1 MGGNKM
7 KKIVLF
13 ITVSVIMLMAFTT
26 TSFAQLPL
34 RVVVNGNR
42 VNFPDAEPFIDDNG
56 RTQVPVRFVSEAL
69 GAEVSWEG
77 STKTVTIS
85 QGDKEI
91 KIVIGKK
98 DYTINGE
105 KNLMDTEALLK
116 EDRTFVPVRFV
127 SEGLGARVEWD
138 PAVRTVYIDTREKGD
153 SKDDTPKDG
162 SIIEKNGYL
171 VPNDTNII
179 IAKAQESRIVDTHI
193 SINFMRPN
201 FEKQIEDLTFALENK
216 FGKDIANEVRKHVEQ
231 KKSRWHY
238 LPEKYI
244 YVEETNQYIWI
255 SESITEG
262 IPIAIM
268 VPGYVPDTSQYDD
281 VIVEWEN

>member
-1 MGGNKM
+1 M

-77 STKTVTIS
+77 SIKTVTIS
-85 QGDKEI
+85 QRDKEI

-105 KNLMDTEALLK
+105 KSLMDTEALLK
-116 EDRTFVPVRFV
+116 EDRTFVPIRFV
-127 SEGLGARVEWD
+127 SEGLGARVDWD

-153 SKDDTPKDG
+153 IKDDTPKDG
-162 SIIEKNGYL
+162 GFEEVNGFL
-171 VPNDTNII
+171 VPKDTNII
-179 IAKAQESRIVDTHI
+179 VVNSSSDIIETSI
-193 SINFMRPN
+193 SINILRPN
-201 FEKQIEDLTFALENK
+201 FEQQIGDLVFVIESR
-216 FGKDIANEVRKHVEQ
+216 FGKDIANEIEKHVRQ
-231 KKSRWHY
+231 KKSRWTY

-244 YVEETNQYIWI
+244 YVKETNQYIWI
-255 SESITEG
+255 SRSEAG
-262 IPIAIM
+262 DIPIDIM

-281 VIVEWEN
+281 IVVEWGN

>member
-1 MGGNKM
+1 M
-7 KKIVLF
+7 KRTVLF

-34 RVVVNGNR
+34 RVVVNGDR

-69 GAEVSWEG
+69 GAEVGWEG

-91 KIVIGKK
+91 EIVIGKK

-116 EDRTFVPVRFV
+116 EDRTFVPIRFV
-127 SEGLGARVEWD
+127 SEGLGARVDWD

-162 SIIEKNGYL
+162 SIIEKYGYL

-179 IAKAQESRIVDTHI
+179 IAKPQGSDKVETRMSVTTL
-193 SINFMRPN
+193 RPN
-201 FEKQIEDLTFALENK
+201 FEKQKDDVVFAIESR
-216 FGKDIANEVRKHVEQ
+216 FGKDIANEVRKHIEP
-231 KKSRWHY
+231 KKERWDY

-244 YVEETNQYIWI
+244 YVKDTNQYIWI
-255 SESITEG
+255 ARSQASDISIS
-262 IPIAIM
+262 ILF
-268 VPGYVPDTSQYDD
+268 PGYVPDTNQYDD
-281 VIVEWEN
+281 VVVEWEN

>member
-1 MGGNKM
+1 M

-69 GAEVSWEG
+69 GAEVGWEG

-85 QGDKEI
+85 QRDKEI

-105 KNLMDTEALLK
+105 KSLMDTEALLK
-116 EDRTFVPVRFV
+116 EDRTFVPIRFV
-127 SEGLGARVEWD
+127 SEGLGARVDWD

-153 SKDDTPKDG
+153 IKDETPKDG
-162 SIIEKNGYL
+162 SIIEVDGYL
-171 VPNDTNII
+171 VPNDTNVV
-179 IAKAQESRIVDTHI
+179 IAKAQSSDKVETRI
-193 SINFMRPN
+193 SINIMKPN
-201 FEKQIEDLTFALENK
+201 FEKQVEDLTFALENK
-216 FGKDIANEVRKHVEQ
+216 FGKDIANQVRKHVEQ
-231 KKSRWHY
+231 KKNWSDY

-244 YVEETNQYIWI
+244 YVEKTEQYIWI
-255 SESITEG
+255 RKSVAESIS
-262 IPIAIM
+262 INVMLPR
-268 VPGYVPDTSQYDD
+268 YVPSTSQYDD
-281 VIVEWEN
+281 VVVEW

>member
-13 ITVSVIMLMAFTT
+13 ITVSIVMLMVFTT

-42 VNFPDAEPFIDDNG
+42 VNFTDAEPFIDDNG

-69 GAEVSWEG
+69 GAEVGWEG

-127 SEGLGARVEWD
+127 SEGLGARVDWD
-138 PAVRTVYIDTREKGD
+138 PAVRTVYIDTREKG
-153 SKDDTPKDG
+153 STKDDTPKDG
-162 SIIEKNGYL
+162 SIIEVDGYL

-179 IAKAQESRIVDTHI
+179 IVKPRGSDTI
-193 SINFMRPN
+193 ETSLSVTTLLPN
-201 FEKQIEDLTFALENK
+201 
-216 FGKDIANEVRKHVEQ
+216 
-231 KKSRWHY
+231 
-238 LPEKYI
+238 
-244 YVEETNQYIWI
+244 
-255 SESITEG
+255 
-262 IPIAIM
+262 
-268 VPGYVPDTSQYDD
+268 
-281 VIVEWEN
+281 

>member
-1 MGGNKM
+1 M

-127 SEGLGARVEWD
+127 SEGLGAKVDWD

-153 SKDDTPKDG
+153 IKDETPKDG
-162 SIIEKNGYL
+162 SIIEVDGYL
-171 VPNDTNII
+171 VPNDTNVV
-179 IAKAQESRIVDTHI
+179 IAKAQSSDKVETRI
-193 SINFMRPN
+193 SINIMKPN
-201 FEKQIEDLTFALENK
+201 FEKQVEDLTFALENK
-216 FGKDIANEVRKHVEQ
+216 FGKDIANQVRKHVEQ
-231 KKSRWHY
+231 KKNWSDY

-244 YVEETNQYIWI
+244 YVEKTEQYIWI
-255 SESITEG
+255 RKSVAESIS
-262 IPIAIM
+262 INVMLPR
-268 VPGYVPDTSQYDD
+268 YVPSTSQYDD
-281 VIVEWEN
+281 VVVEW

>member
-69 GAEVSWEG
+69 GAEVGWEG

-105 KNLMDTEALLK
+105 KSLMDTEALLK

-127 SEGLGARVEWD
+127 SEGLGAKVDWD

-153 SKDDTPKDG
+153 IKDDTPKDG
-162 SIIEKNGYL
+162 SIIEKYGYL

-179 IAKAQESRIVDTHI
+179 IAKPQGSDKVETRM

-216 FGKDIANEVRKHVEQ
+216 FGKDIANEIRKHVEQ
-231 KKSRWHY
+231 KKSRWHQ

-244 YVEETNQYIWI
+244 YVEKTNQYIWI
-255 SESITEG
+255 RKSITES
-262 IPIAIM
+262 ISIDIFH
-268 VPGYVPDTSQYDD
+268 PGYIPNTSQYND
-281 VIVEWEN
+281 VVVEWEN

>member
-1 MGGNKM
+1 M

-138 PAVRTVYIDTREKGD
+138 SAVRTVYIDTREKGD
-153 SKDDTPKDG
+153 IKDDTPKDG
-162 SIIEKNGYL
+162 SIIEVDGYL

-179 IAKAQESRIVDTHI
+179 IVKAQRSYIVETSI
-193 SINFMRPN
+193 AINFMRPN

-255 SESITEG
+255 RKSIGED
-262 IPIAIM
+262 IPIEILI
-268 VPGYVPDTSQYDD
+268 PGYVPDTSEYDD
-281 VIVEWEN
+281 VVVEWEN

>member
-1 MGGNKM
+1 M

-34 RVVVNGNR
+34 RVVVNGDR

-69 GAEVSWEG
+69 GAEVGWEG

-116 EDRTFVPVRFV
+116 EDRTFVPIRFV

-138 PAVRTVYIDTREKGD
+138 SAVRTVYIDTREKGD
-153 SKDDTPKDG
+153 IKDNTPKDG
-162 SIIEKNGYL
+162 SIIEEDGYL

-179 IAKAQESRIVDTHI
+179 IAKARDSKVVETYI

-201 FEKQIEDLTFALENK
+201 FEKQIEDLVFALENK

-231 KKSRWHY
+231 KKSRWHE

-244 YVEETNQYIWI
+244 YVEKTNQYIWLRR
-255 SESITEG
+255 SITDS
-262 IPIAIM
+262 IS
-268 VPGYVPDTSQYDD
+268 VDVLLPGYVPNTGQYDD

>member
-1 MGGNKM
+1 
-7 KKIVLF
+7 
-13 ITVSVIMLMAFTT
+13 MLMAFTT

-98 DYTINGE
+98 EYTINGE

-138 PAVRTVYIDTREKGD
+138 SAVRTVYIDTREKGD
-153 SKDDTPKDG
+153 IKDDTPKDG
-162 SIIEKNGYL
+162 SIIEVDGYL

-179 IAKAQESRIVDTHI
+179 IVKAQRSYIVETSI
-193 SINFMRPN
+193 AINFMRPN

-255 SESITEG
+255 RKSIGED
-262 IPIAIM
+262 IPIEILI
-268 VPGYVPDTSQYDD
+268 PGYVPDTSEYDD
-281 VIVEWEN
+281 VVVEWEN

>member
-1 MGGNKM
+1 M
-7 KKIVLF
+7 KRTVLF

-69 GAEVSWEG
+69 GAEVGWEG

-116 EDRTFVPVRFV
+116 EDRTFVPIRFV
-127 SEGLGARVEWD
+127 SEGLGARVDWD

-153 SKDDTPKDG
+153 IKDDTPKDG
-162 SIIEKNGYL
+162 SIIEEDGYL

-179 IAKAQESRIVDTHI
+179 IAKARDSKVVETYI

-201 FEKQIEDLTFALENK
+201 FEKQIEDLVFALENK

-231 KKSRWHY
+231 KKSRWHE

-244 YVEETNQYIWI
+244 YVEKTNQYIWLRR
-255 SESITEG
+255 SITDS
-262 IPIAIM
+262 IS
-268 VPGYVPDTSQYDD
+268 VDVLLPGYVPNTGQYDD

>member
-69 GAEVSWEG
+69 GAEVGWEG

-116 EDRTFVPVRFV
+116 EDRTFVPIRFV
-127 SEGLGARVEWD
+127 SEGLGARVDWD

-153 SKDDTPKDG
+153 IKDDTPKDG
-162 SIIEKNGYL
+162 GFEEVNGFL
-171 VPNDTNII
+171 VPKDTNII
-179 IAKAQESRIVDTHI
+179 VVNSSSDIIETSI
-193 SINFMRPN
+193 SINILRPN
-201 FEKQIEDLTFALENK
+201 FEQQIGDLVFVIESR
-216 FGKDIANEVRKHVEQ
+216 FGKDIANEIEKHVRQ
-231 KKSRWHY
+231 KKSRWTY

-244 YVEETNQYIWI
+244 YVKETNQYIWI
-255 SESITEG
+255 SRSEAG
-262 IPIAIM
+262 DIPIDIM

-281 VIVEWEN
+281 IVVEWGN

>member
-1 MGGNKM
+1 M
-7 KKIVLF
+7 KKIVLS

-34 RVVVNGNR
+34 RVVVNGDR

-69 GAEVSWEG
+69 GAKVDWEG

-127 SEGLGARVEWD
+127 SEGLGARVDWD
-138 PAVRTVYIDTREKGD
+138 SAVRTVYIDTREKGD
-153 SKDDTPKDG
+153 IKDDTPKDG
-162 SIIEKNGYL
+162 SIIEVDGYL

-179 IAKAQESRIVDTHI
+179 IAKAQESKTVETRIF
-193 SINFMRPN
+193 INFMMPD

-216 FGKDIANEVRKHVEQ
+216 FGKDIANEVKKHVER
-231 KKSRWHY
+231 KKSREHY

-244 YVEETNQYIWI
+244 YVEETNQFIWI
-255 SESITEG
+255 AESIIED
-262 IPIAIM
+262 IAIAIM

-281 VIVEWEN
+281 VVVEWEN

>member
-1 MGGNKM
+1 M

-69 GAEVSWEG
+69 GAEVGWEG

-116 EDRTFVPVRFV
+116 EDRTFVPIRFV
-127 SEGLGARVEWD
+127 SEGLGAKVDWD

-162 SIIEKNGYL
+162 GFEEINGFL
-171 VPNDTNII
+171 VPKDTNIVVVDSSS
-179 IAKAQESRIVDTHI
+179 KIVETRM
-193 SINFMRPN
+193 SINVLRPN
-201 FEKQIEDLTFALENK
+201 FEKQKEDLVLVIESR
-216 FGKDIANEVRKHVEQ
+216 FGKDIANKVKEHIQ
-231 KKSRWHY
+231 PKKERWDY

-244 YVEETNQYIWI
+244 YVEETDQYIWI
-255 SESITEG
+255 SESQTAG
-262 IPIAIM
+262 ISIAITI
-268 VPGYVPDTSQYDD
+268 PGYEPDDNYYDD
-281 VIVEWEN
+281 VVVEWEN

>member
-1 MGGNKM
+1 M

-34 RVVVNGNR
+34 RVVVNGDR

-69 GAEVSWEG
+69 GAEVGWEG

-116 EDRTFVPVRFV
+116 EDRTFVPIRFV

-138 PAVRTVYIDTREKGD
+138 SAVRTVYIDTREKGD
-153 SKDDTPKDG
+153 IKDDTPKDG
-162 SIIEKNGYL
+162 SIIEEDGYL

-179 IAKAQESRIVDTHI
+179 IAKARDSKVVETYI

-201 FEKQIEDLTFALENK
+201 FEKQIEDLVFALENK

-231 KKSRWHY
+231 KKSRWHE

-244 YVEETNQYIWI
+244 YVEKTNQYIWLRR
-255 SESITEG
+255 SITDS
-262 IPIAIM
+262 IS
-268 VPGYVPDTSQYDD
+268 VDVLLPGYVPNTGQYDD

>member
-69 GAEVSWEG
+69 GAKVDWEG
-77 STKTVTIS
+77 KTKTVTIS

-98 DYTINGE
+98 EYTINGE

-127 SEGLGARVEWD
+127 SEGLGARVDWD
-138 PAVRTVYIDTREKGD
+138 SAVRTVYIDTREKGD
-153 SKDDTPKDG
+153 IKDDTPKDG

-179 IAKAQESRIVDTHI
+179 IAKARDSEVVETYIT
-193 SINFMRPN
+193 INFMKPN

-231 KKSRWHY
+231 KKSRWHE

-244 YVEETNQYIWI
+244 YVEKTNQYIWLRR
-255 SESITEG
+255 SITDS
-262 IPIAIM
+262 IS
-268 VPGYVPDTSQYDD
+268 VDVLLPGYVPKSIQYDD
-281 VIVEWEN
+281 VVVEWEN

>member
-1 MGGNKM
+1 M

-69 GAEVSWEG
+69 GAEVGWEG

-85 QGDKEI
+85 QRDKEI

-105 KNLMDTEALLK
+105 KSLMDTEALLK
-116 EDRTFVPVRFV
+116 EDRTFVPIRFV
-127 SEGLGARVEWD
+127 SEGLGARVDWD

-153 SKDDTPKDG
+153 IKDDTPKDG
-162 SIIEKNGYL
+162 SIIEEDGYL

-179 IAKAQESRIVDTHI
+179 IAKPQGSDKVETRM

-216 FGKDIANEVRKHVEQ
+216 FGKDIANEIRKHVEQ
-231 KKSRWHY
+231 KKSRWHQ

-244 YVEETNQYIWI
+244 YVEKTNQYIWI
-255 SESITEG
+255 RKSITES
-262 IPIAIM
+262 ISIDIFH
-268 VPGYVPDTSQYDD
+268 PGYIPNTSQYND
-281 VIVEWEN
+281 VVVEWEN

>member
-1 MGGNKM
+1 M

-69 GAEVSWEG
+69 GAEVGWEG

-127 SEGLGARVEWD
+127 SEGLGARVDWD

-153 SKDDTPKDG
+153 IKDDTPKDG
-162 SIIEKNGYL
+162 SIIEKYGYL

-179 IAKAQESRIVDTHI
+179 IAKPQGSDKVETRM

-216 FGKDIANEVRKHVEQ
+216 FGKDIANEIRKHVEQ
-231 KKSRWHY
+231 KKSRWHQ

-244 YVEETNQYIWI
+244 YVEKTNQYIWI
-255 SESITEG
+255 RKSITES
-262 IPIAIM
+262 ISIDIFH
-268 VPGYVPDTSQYDD
+268 PGYIPNTSQYND
-281 VIVEWEN
+281 VVVEWEN

>member
-1 MGGNKM
+1 M
-7 KKIVLF
+7 KKIILF

-34 RVVVNGNR
+34 RVVVNGDR

-69 GAEVSWEG
+69 GAEVGWEG

-116 EDRTFVPVRFV
+116 EDRTFVPIRFV

-138 PAVRTVYIDTREKGD
+138 AAVRTVYIDTREKGD
-153 SKDDTPKDG
+153 IKDDTPKDG
-162 SIIEKNGYL
+162 SIIEEDGYL

-179 IAKAQESRIVDTHI
+179 IAKARDSKVVETYI

-201 FEKQIEDLTFALENK
+201 FEKQIEDLVFALENK

-231 KKSRWHY
+231 KKSRWHE

-244 YVEETNQYIWI
+244 YVEKTNQYIWLRR
-255 SESITEG
+255 SITDS
-262 IPIAIM
+262 IS
-268 VPGYVPDTSQYDD
+268 VDVLLPGYVPNTGQYDD

>member
-1 MGGNKM
+1 M

-69 GAEVSWEG
+69 GAEVGWEG

-116 EDRTFVPVRFV
+116 EDRTFVPIRFV
-127 SEGLGARVEWD
+127 SEGLGAKVDWD

-153 SKDDTPKDG
+153 IKDDTPKDG
-162 SIIEKNGYL
+162 SIIEVDGYL

-179 IAKAQESRIVDTHI
+179 IVKAQRSYIVETSI
-193 SINFMRPN
+193 AINFMRPN

-255 SESITEG
+255 RKSIGED
-262 IPIAIM
+262 IPIEILI
-268 VPGYVPDTSQYDD
+268 PGYVPDTSEYDD
-281 VIVEWEN
+281 VVVEWEN

>member
-98 DYTINGE
+98 EYTINGE

-138 PAVRTVYIDTREKGD
+138 SAVRTVYIDTREKGD
-153 SKDDTPKDG
+153 IKDDTPKDG
-162 SIIEKNGYL
+162 SIIEEDGYL

-179 IAKAQESRIVDTHI
+179 IAKARDSEVVETYIT
-193 SINFMRPN
+193 INFMKPN

-231 KKSRWHY
+231 KKSRWHE

-244 YVEETNQYIWI
+244 YVEKTNQYIWLRR
-255 SESITEG
+255 SITDS
-262 IPIAIM
+262 IS
-268 VPGYVPDTSQYDD
+268 VDVLLPGYVPKSIQYDD
-281 VIVEWEN
+281 VVVEWEN

>member
-1 MGGNKM
+1 
-7 KKIVLF
+7 
-13 ITVSVIMLMAFTT
+13 
-26 TSFAQLPL
+26 
-34 RVVVNGNR
+34 
-42 VNFPDAEPFIDDNG
+42 
-56 RTQVPVRFVSEAL
+56 SEAL
-69 GAEVSWEG
+69 GAEVGWEG

-127 SEGLGARVEWD
+127 SEGLGARVDWD

-179 IAKAQESRIVDTHI
+179 IANAQESRIVETRM
-193 SINFMRPN
+193 SINIMKPN
-201 FEKQIEDLTFALENK
+201 FEKQVEDLTFALENK
-216 FGKDIANEVRKHVEQ
+216 
-231 KKSRWHY
+231 
-238 LPEKYI
+238 
-244 YVEETNQYIWI
+244 
-255 SESITEG
+255 
-262 IPIAIM
+262 
-268 VPGYVPDTSQYDD
+268 
-281 VIVEWEN
+281 

>member
-1 MGGNKM
+1 M

-34 RVVVNGNR
+34 RVVVNGDR
-42 VNFPDAEPFIDDNG
+42 VNFPDTEPFIDDNG

-69 GAEVSWEG
+69 GAEVGWEG

-116 EDRTFVPVRFV
+116 EDRTFVPIRFV
-127 SEGLGARVEWD
+127 SEGLGAKVDWD

-153 SKDDTPKDG
+153 IKDDTPKDG
-162 SIIEKNGYL
+162 SIIEVDGYL

-179 IAKAQESRIVDTHI
+179 IVKAQRSYIVETSI
-193 SINFMRPN
+193 AINFMRPN

-255 SESITEG
+255 RKSIGED
-262 IPIAIM
+262 IPIEILI
-268 VPGYVPDTSQYDD
+268 PGYVPDTSEYDD
-281 VIVEWEN
+281 VVVEWEN

>member
-77 STKTVTIS
+77 SIKTVTIS
-85 QGDKEI
+85 QRDKEI

-105 KNLMDTEALLK
+105 KSLMDTEALLK
-116 EDRTFVPVRFV
+116 EDRTFVPIRFV
-127 SEGLGARVEWD
+127 SEGLGARVDWD

-162 SIIEKNGYL
+162 GFEEINGFL
-171 VPNDTNII
+171 VPKDTNIVVVDSSS
-179 IAKAQESRIVDTHI
+179 KIVETRM
-193 SINFMRPN
+193 SINVLRPN
-201 FEKQIEDLTFALENK
+201 FEKQKEDLVLVIESR
-216 FGKDIANEVRKHVEQ
+216 FGKDIANKVKEHIQ
-231 KKSRWHY
+231 PKKERWDY

-244 YVEETNQYIWI
+244 YVEETDQYIWI
-255 SESITEG
+255 SESQTAG
-262 IPIAIM
+262 ISIAITI
-268 VPGYVPDTSQYDD
+268 PGYEPDDNYYDD
-281 VIVEWEN
+281 VVVEWEN

>member
-69 GAEVSWEG
+69 GAEVGWEG

-116 EDRTFVPVRFV
+116 EDRTFVPIRFV
-127 SEGLGARVEWD
+127 SEGLGARVDWD

-153 SKDDTPKDG
+153 IKDDTPKDG
-162 SIIEKNGYL
+162 SIIEVDGYL

-179 IAKAQESRIVDTHI
+179 IVKAQRSYIVETSI
-193 SINFMRPN
+193 AINFMRPN

-255 SESITEG
+255 RKSIGED
-262 IPIAIM
+262 IPIEILI
-268 VPGYVPDTSQYDD
+268 PGYVPDTSEYDD
-281 VIVEWEN
+281 VVVEWEN

>member
-1 MGGNKM
+1 M

-34 RVVVNGNR
+34 RVVVNGDR
-42 VNFPDAEPFIDDNG
+42 VNFPDTEPFIDDNG

-69 GAEVSWEG
+69 GAEVGWEG

-85 QGDKEI
+85 QRDKEI

-127 SEGLGARVEWD
+127 SEGLGARVDWD

-153 SKDDTPKDG
+153 IKDDTPKDG
-162 SIIEKNGYL
+162 SIIEEDGYL

-179 IAKAQESRIVDTHI
+179 IANAQESRIVETRM
-193 SINFMRPN
+193 SINIMKPN
-201 FEKQIEDLTFALENK
+201 FEKQVEDLTFALENK
-216 FGKDIANEVRKHVEQ
+216 FGKDIANQVRKHVEQ
-231 KKSRWHY
+231 KKSRWDY

-244 YVEETNQYIWI
+244 YIEKTNQYIWI
-255 SESITEG
+255 RESQTDSIS
-262 IPIAIM
+262 INVM

-281 VIVEWEN
+281 VVVEWEN

>member
-1 MGGNKM
+1 M

-69 GAEVSWEG
+69 GAEVGWEG

-127 SEGLGARVEWD
+127 SEGLGARVDWD

-162 SIIEKNGYL
+162 SIIEE
-171 VPNDTNII
+171 VWIFS
-179 IAKAQESRIVDTHI
+179 AK
-193 SINFMRPN
+193 
-201 FEKQIEDLTFALENK
+201 
-216 FGKDIANEVRKHVEQ
+216 
-231 KKSRWHY
+231 
-238 LPEKYI
+238 
-244 YVEETNQYIWI
+244 
-255 SESITEG
+255 
-262 IPIAIM
+262 
-268 VPGYVPDTSQYDD
+268 
-281 VIVEWEN
+281 

>member
-127 SEGLGARVEWD
+127 SEGLGARVDWD
-138 PAVRTVYIDTREKGD
+138 SAVRTVYIDTREKGD

-162 SIIEKNGYL
+162 SIIEVDGYL

-179 IAKAQESRIVDTHI
+179 IAKAQESKTVETRIF
-193 SINFMRPN
+193 INFMMPD

-216 FGKDIANEVRKHVEQ
+216 FGKDIANEVKKHVER
-231 KKSRWHY
+231 KKSREHY

-244 YVEETNQYIWI
+244 YVEETNQFIWI
-255 SESITEG
+255 AESIIED
-262 IPIAIM
+262 IAIAIM
-268 VPGYVPDTSQYDD
+268 VPGYVPDTSQYDG
-281 VIVEWEN
+281 VVVEWEF

>member
-1 MGGNKM
+1 M

-69 GAEVSWEG
+69 GAEVGWEG

-116 EDRTFVPVRFV
+116 EDRTFVPIRFV
-127 SEGLGARVEWD
+127 SEGLGARVDWD

-153 SKDDTPKDG
+153 IKDDTPKDG
-162 SIIEKNGYL
+162 GFEEVNGFL
-171 VPNDTNII
+171 VPKDTNII
-179 IAKAQESRIVDTHI
+179 VVNSSSDIIETSI
-193 SINFMRPN
+193 SINILRPN
-201 FEKQIEDLTFALENK
+201 FEQQIGDLVFVIESR
-216 FGKDIANEVRKHVEQ
+216 FGKDIANEIEKHVRQ
-231 KKSRWHY
+231 KKSRWTY

-244 YVEETNQYIWI
+244 YVKETNQYIWI
-255 SESITEG
+255 SRSEAG
-262 IPIAIM
+262 DIPIDIM

-281 VIVEWEN
+281 IVVEWGN

>member
-1 MGGNKM
+1 M

-69 GAEVSWEG
+69 GAEVGWEG

-127 SEGLGARVEWD
+127 SEGLGAWVDWD

-153 SKDDTPKDG
+153 IKDDTPKDG
-162 SIIEKNGYL
+162 SIIEVDGYL

-179 IAKAQESRIVDTHI
+179 IVKAQESKIVETRMA
-193 SINFMRPN
+193 INFMRPN
-201 FEKQIEDLTFALENK
+201 FEKQIEDLTFALKNK
-216 FGKDIANEVRKHVEQ
+216 FGEDIANEVRKHVEQ

-244 YVEETNQYIWI
+244 YVKKTNQYIWLRK
-255 SESITEG
+255 SIGED
-262 IPIAIM
+262 IPIEIM
-268 VPGYVPDTSQYDD
+268 VPGYVPDTSQYND
-281 VIVEWEN
+281 VVVEWEN

>member
-1 MGGNKM
+1 M

-13 ITVSVIMLMAFTT
+13 ITVSVIMLMALTT

-34 RVVVNGNR
+34 RVVVNGDR

-69 GAEVSWEG
+69 GAEVGWEG

-116 EDRTFVPVRFV
+116 EERTFVPVRFV
-127 SEGLGARVEWD
+127 SEGLGARVDWD
-138 PAVRTVYIDTREKGD
+138 PAVRTVYIDTREKG
-153 SKDDTPKDG
+153 STKDDTPKDG
-162 SIIEKNGYL
+162 SIIEVDGYL

-179 IAKAQESRIVDTHI
+179 IAKARSSKVVETYI

-216 FGKDIANEVRKHVEQ
+216 FGKDIANQVRKHVEQ

-244 YVEETNQYIWI
+244 YVEKTNQYIWLRK
-255 SESITEG
+255 SIGED
-262 IPIAIM
+262 IA
-268 VPGYVPDTSQYDD
+268 VDVLLPGYVPDTSEYDD
-281 VIVEWEN
+281 VVVEWEN

>member
-69 GAEVSWEG
+69 GAEVGWEG

-116 EDRTFVPVRFV
+116 EDRTFVPIRFV
-127 SEGLGARVEWD
+127 SEGLGAKVDWD

-153 SKDDTPKDG
+153 IKDDTPKDG
-162 SIIEKNGYL
+162 SIIEVDGYL

-179 IAKAQESRIVDTHI
+179 IVKAQRSYIVETSI
-193 SINFMRPN
+193 AINFMRPN

-255 SESITEG
+255 RKSIGED
-262 IPIAIM
+262 IPIEILI
-268 VPGYVPDTSQYDD
+268 PGYVPDTSEYDD
-281 VIVEWEN
+281 VVVEWEN

>member
-13 ITVSVIMLMAFTT
+13 ITVSIVMLMVFTT

-69 GAEVSWEG
+69 GAEVGWEG

-116 EDRTFVPVRFV
+116 EDRTFVPVSFV
-127 SEGLGARVEWD
+127 SEGFGARVDWD
-138 PAVRTVYIDTREKGD
+138 SAVRTVYIDTREKGD
-153 SKDDTPKDG
+153 IKDDTPKDG
-162 SIIEKNGYL
+162 SIIEVDGYL

-179 IAKAQESRIVDTHI
+179 IAKAQESKTVETRIF
-193 SINFMRPN
+193 INFMMPD

-216 FGKDIANEVRKHVEQ
+216 FGKDIANEVKKHVER
-231 KKSRWHY
+231 KKSR
-238 LPEKYI
+238 
-244 YVEETNQYIWI
+244 
-255 SESITEG
+255 
-262 IPIAIM
+262 
-268 VPGYVPDTSQYDD
+268 
-281 VIVEWEN
+281 

>member
-1 MGGNKM
+1 M

-69 GAEVSWEG
+69 GAEVGWEG

-127 SEGLGARVEWD
+127 SEGLGARVDWD

-153 SKDDTPKDG
+153 IKDDTPKDG
-162 SIIEKNGYL
+162 SIIEKYGYL

-179 IAKAQESRIVDTHI
+179 IAKEHGSRVVETSIA
-193 SINFMRPN
+193 INFMRPN
-201 FEKQIEDLTFALENK
+201 FEKQIEDLVFAIENK
-216 FGKDIANEVRKHVEQ
+216 YGKDIASEIRKHVEQ
-231 KKSRWHY
+231 KKSRWDY

-244 YVEETNQYIWI
+244 YLEETDQYIWI
-255 SESITEG
+255 RKSQTEG
-262 IPIAIM
+262 ISINIM
-268 VPGYVPDTSQYDD
+268 IPGYKKPDYS
-281 VIVEWEN
+281 E